1 MKVAVLD
8 DSDVM
13 CAVLGEIVSFLGY
26 EVTTFERVAPFIQS
40 VRQET
45 PDYLIVD
52 AFLPGDTN
60 GLQVIEQ
67 VRNLPGMEA
76 SRYILLTASPAMLPL
91 RDRLQ
96 QRQIELLTKP
106 CSVEDLQMALF
117 EPATIQ
123 VASN

>member
-96 QRQIELLTKP
+96 QRRI
-106 CSVEDLQMALF
+106 
-117 EPATIQ
+117 
-123 VASN
+123 